1 MLLEKDLLK
10 RYSRQAFELGL
21 VWGTSGN
28 MSIRIDADSF
38 LITATGK
45 SLQKLNDRDLV
56 ICKINGALCDSATI
70 NKHSAPE
77 RVSMEFMLHRE
88 IYRLREDVNAILH
101 SQPPFSTLLA
111 CAKDKKIRLEL
122 IPEAIAYIKKIEVI
136 PYHHPGSI
144 ELARKVREKATRA
157 DVLLLQNHG
166 VVSVSSSIEEVINK
180 TVTLEFLC
188 RLTVLSE
195 AADIELK
202 PIPLNK
208 VTEFLKL
215 LETKKNV

>member
-1 MLLEKDLLK
+1 MKEKDLLK
-10 RYSRQAFELGL
+10 KYSRQAFELGL

-28 MSIRIDADSF
+28 MSIRIDTDSF

-45 SLQKLNDRDLV
+45 NLEKINDKDLV
-56 ICKINGALCDSATI
+56 FCKIKKN
-70 NKHSAPE
+70 SAPE
-77 RVSMEFMLHRE
+77 RASMEFMLHRE

-111 CAKDKKIRLEL
+111 CAKDKKIRLEI
-122 IPEAIAYIKKIEVI
+122 IPEAIAYIKKIDVI

-166 VVSVSSSIEEVINK
+166 VVSVGSSIEEVINK

-195 AADIELK
+195 AAHIELK
-202 PIPLNK
+202 PIPLKK
-208 VTEFLKL
+208 VTGFLKL